1 MSAAKANSNQ
11 MKWKNDWTARAT
23 RTE

>member
-1 MSAAKANSNQ
+1 MSAAKAKANQ